1 MCSGQAPIVVPC
13 SMLAFVGAELP
24 IRCGGKDPL
33 NAAIEG
39 TGDGEPLHCEVG
51 VSAGEMLEGL

>member
-1 MCSGQAPIVVPC
+1 
-13 SMLAFVGAELP
+13 MLAFVGAELP